1 MEKYHYD
8 PEEYP
13 NLKRL
18 AGEMI
23 PCLETEAGW
32 QDREIKETFPGR
44 DQSFLAV
51 GITLGKGIDALQE
64 KYLQKGFLTESYMI
78 EVLSSE
84 LLLESYRAY
93 TEWVVVH
100 RNLHVARLH
109 FLGGE
114 ISETSEQKISSLLR
128 LANLPMLLQELAL
141 PVTCNAAYCMIPK
154 KCGILCGADEGSF
167 YQMCRN
173 LSGVRQE
180 RLPRP
185 WNRPLSY
192 GYARIFSKAQMKINV
207 QKTLIGRNIK
217 ILIRF
222 IRRLVSKK
230 RIWYDAIAF
239 KEERYRV
246 CGVSCLG

>member
-1 MEKYHYD
+1 MNMQTFFSEITALCRNEQFLHSVMEKYHYD

-64 KYLQKGFLTESYMI
+64 KYLQNGFLTESYMI

-84 LLLESYRAY
+84 LLLKSYRAY
-93 TEWVVVH
+93 TEWGAVH

-114 ISETSEQKISSLLR
+114 ISETSEPQIGSLLR

-154 KCGILCGADEGSF
+154 KSVVFYAELTKDPFTKCAGICLGCGRRDCPNRMEEKENFPLRFAD
-167 YQMCRN
+167 MTD
-173 LSGVRQE
+173 
-180 RLPRP
+180 
-185 WNRPLSY
+185 RPLSY
-192 GYARIFSKAQMKINV
+192 GYARIFSKNADEN
-207 QKTLIGRNIK
+207 GR
-217 ILIRF
+217 
-222 IRRLVSKK
+222 
-230 RIWYDAIAF
+230 
-239 KEERYRV
+239 
-246 CGVSCLG
+246 

>member
-1 MEKYHYD
+1 MDMQTFFSEITALCRDEQFLHSVMKKYHYD

-13 NLKRL
+13 NLKRM

-32 QDREIKETFPGR
+32 QDREIQETFPGR

-51 GITLGKGIDALQE
+51 GITLGKGIDELQE
-64 KYLQKGFLTESYMI
+64 KYLQNGFLTESYMI

-141 PVTCNAAYCMIPK
+141 PVTCNAAYKRQVLYDPEK
-154 KCGILCGADEGSF
+154 KCGILCGTDKGSF

-180 RLPRP
+180 RLPEP
-185 WNRPLSY
+185 HGGKGEFPS
-192 GYARIFSKAQMKINV
+192 A
-207 QKTLIGRNIK
+207 
-217 ILIRF
+217 
-222 IRRLVSKK
+222 
-230 RIWYDAIAF
+230 
-239 KEERYRV
+239 V
-246 CGVSCLG
+246 CGHDGPSAVLWVCQNFFQSGCKIGL

>member
-1 MEKYHYD
+1 MEKYHYS

-32 QDREIKETFPGR
+32 QDREIQETFPGR

-64 KYLQKGFLTESYMI
+64 KYLQNGFLTESYMI

-84 LLLESYRAY
+84 LLLKSYQAY
-93 TEWVVVH
+93 TEWLVVH
-100 RNLHVARLH
+100 RDLHVARLH

-141 PVTCNAAYCMIPK
+141 PVTCNAAYWRTSEPLMMRLSNFTFLVLPVTLVGCLMTP
-154 KCGILCGADEGSF
+154 S
-167 YQMCRN
+167 N
-173 LSGVRQE
+173 LQFFT
-180 RLPRP
+180 
-185 WNRPLSY
+185 WMSY
-192 GYARIFSKAQMKINV
+192 TFS
-207 QKTLIGRNIK
+207 TL
-217 ILIRF
+217 F
-222 IRRLVSKK
+222 PPMMSTP
-230 RIWYDAIAF
+230 
-239 KEERYRV
+239 
-246 CGVSCLG
+246 